1 MRNELTRFAVLSSM
15 LLTFA
20 ESHADMVTVASF
32 SVWSTVYG
40 TDIVRV
46 TSPYIVNPAGCSD
59 SDSYMVLSTLS
70 RESKSRV
77 YATLLSAKMQGTGI
91 QLSISP
97 STCESNRPAIDAVIL
112 Q

>member
-1 MRNELTRFAVLSSM
+1 MRNELAKLPVLFSV

-40 TDIVRV
+40 TDTIRV
-46 TSPYIVNPAGCSD
+46 TSPQIVNPAGCSD
-59 SDSYMVLSTLS
+59 SDSYLVLSTLC
-70 RESKSRV
+70 RESNSRI

-97 STCESNRPAIDAVIL
+97 STCESNRPAIDTVIL